1 VSVPETLDDLPRRV
15 ARWAVN
21 RSLAP
26 ASVSGISLALAVC
39 AAGWFSA
46 GTRPDNVNGAL
57 ALCASYLAA
66 CAARWLAGPAPD
78 APARSAGLAADRMA
92 EWCGAVSEYA
102 VYAGLAVGG
111 YEEHWRDT
119 WELAVAVMIVLSVRR
134 TVVACSRPGTDSPGA
149 GNSFGHAIRVF
160 LSCPPGG
167 RIALITLAAP
177 IWGAR
182 ATLLFLLEWGIIAT
196 GFALTGHGPYR
207 VAGARSPEPVGPA
220 FLADSPVPVDA
231 EQAPGELAAP
241 GRGTDQVEEAPG
253 ELAAPGRGI
262 GQVEEAPGE
271 LAAPGR
277 GTGQVEE
284 VPGELAAPGRGT
296 GQVEAVP
303 GELAAPISDAGQG
316 EPPLPQAD
324 RPELTAALDLFVY
337 AEPAAQAEAAP
348 EAVADPRALAVMAAC
363 RDDGT
368 AAVWLG
374 RVVRGELVP
383 LPPAVAGLAATSLL
397 AWLGMRNLPGL
408 LLLTPVVVMLLAAFG
423 SRHPHD
429 GRLDWLTPAVLL
441 AGQLVY
447 FAAVGFSFRVPP
459 PVTFTLC
466 GLVALHYVELAGR
479 GGPDTDQA
487 PDTRLGWEG
496 RMVIAGL
503 GAMIGIAM
511 IAYLALAA
519 YLVVLVC
526 SKILT
531 SRLVAWEGAW
541 R

>member
-1 VSVPETLDDLPRRV
+1 VPETLDDLPRRL

-26 ASVSGISLALAVC
+26 ASMTGISLALAVC

-57 ALCASYLAA
+57 ALCASYLAS
-66 CAARWLAGPAPD
+66 CAARWLAGPAPEG
-78 APARSAGLAADRMA
+78 PARSAGAAADRMA
-92 EWCGAVSEYA
+92 EWCGAVSEYI

-111 YEEHWRDT
+111 YEEHWSDT

-134 TVVACSRPGTDSPGA
+134 TAVACSRPATDAPGA
-149 GNSFGHAIRVF
+149 GHPVGHAIRLF

-182 ATLLFLLEWGIIAT
+182 ATLMFLLEWGIIAT

-207 VAGARSPEPVGPA
+207 AAVAGSPEPVGPA
-220 FLADSPVPVDA
+220 LLADSPVPVEAD
-231 EQAPGELAAP
+231 EAPAELAAP
-241 GRGTDQVEEAPG
+241 TSDS
-253 ELAAPGRGI
+253 AAPTSD
-262 GQVEEAPGE
+262 
-271 LAAPGR
+271 
-277 GTGQVEE
+277 TGQ
-284 VPGELAAPGRGT
+284 
-296 GQVEAVP
+296 
-303 GELAAPISDAGQG
+303 D
-316 EPPLPQAD
+316 EPPLTEAD
-324 RPELTAALDLFVY
+324 SPESTAALDLFVY
-337 AEPAAQAEAAP
+337 AEPATPAEAAP

-479 GGPDTDQA
+479 GWPDADQA

-511 IAYLALAA
+511 VAYLALSA

-526 SKILT
+526 SKVLAG
-531 SRLVAWEGAW
+531 RLMAPEGAW

>member
-1 VSVPETLDDLPRRV
+1 VSVPETLDDLPRRL
-15 ARWAVN
+15 AHWAVN

-26 ASVSGISLALAVC
+26 ASVTGISFALAVC

-57 ALCASYLAA
+57 ALCASYLAS

-78 APARSAGLAADRMA
+78 ARARSADAAEHRMA
-92 EWCGAVSEYA
+92 EWCGALSEYV

-134 TVVACSRPGTDSPGA
+134 TAVACSRPTTDAPGA
-149 GNSFGHAIRVF
+149 GNSVGHPIRVF

-167 RIALITLAAP
+167 RIALIALAAP

-182 ATLLFLLEWGIIAT
+182 ATLMFLLEWGIIAT
-196 GFALTGHGPYR
+196 GFALTRHGPYR
-207 VAGARSPEPVGPA
+207 VAVAGSPEPVGPA
-220 FLADSPVPVDA
+220 VLADSPVPVEA
-231 EQAPGELAAP
+231 EETPAALAAP
-241 GRGTDQVEEAPG
+241 G
-253 ELAAPGRGI
+253 
-262 GQVEEAPGE
+262 
-271 LAAPGR
+271 
-277 GTGQVEE
+277 
-284 VPGELAAPGRGT
+284 
-296 GQVEAVP
+296 
-303 GELAAPISDAGQG
+303 SDAGQAEETPAALAAPTSDAG
-316 EPPLPQAD
+316 ADEPPVTEAD
-324 RPELTAALDLFVY
+324 SPELTAELDLFVY
-337 AEPAAQAEAAP
+337 AEPATRAEAAP
-348 EAVADPRALAVMAAC
+348 EAVADPQALATMAAC

-368 AAVWLG
+368 VAVWLG
-374 RVVRGELVP
+374 RVVKGELVP
-383 LPPAVAGLAATSLL
+383 LPPAVAGLAATVLL
-397 AWLGMRNLPGL
+397 ARLGMRDLPGFL
-408 LLLTPVVVMLLAAFG
+408 LFTPLVVMLLAAFG

-466 GLVALHYVELAGR
+466 GLVALHYLELAGR
-479 GGPDTDQA
+479 GWPDADQA

-496 RMVIAGL
+496 RMFIAGL

-511 IAYLALAA
+511 IAYLALSA
-519 YLVVLVC
+519 YLAVLVC

-531 SRLVAWEGAW
+531 SRLVAAEGAW